1 MHVEIYLLCMDEW
14 HITYYRT
21 VILTCV
27 CISFFL
33 LLKTHIR
40 PCLKMYCRSATG
52 TGT

>member
-1 MHVEIYLLCMDEW
+1 MHVDLTNLLCMGMD
-14 HITYYRT
+14 TAPY
-21 VILTCV
+21 TCV

-33 LLKTHIR
+33 LKKKHIR